1 MSSNTFLIDAQTRHQ
16 VYLQR
21 LAGGNVNRVLPFLE
35 DFRDSL
41 RAQIGTG
48 NTEIQAARLTELLR
62 TVDGLVDGL
71 SGSVSEQLRSD
82 LKDLAEYETGF
93 QSRMLGESVNLDTV
107 NPSAE
112 QIMAAVDNTP
122 FKMLTGKTEK
132 RFTVNEMV
140 EQFSSAQKRS
150 VRNMI
155 RNGVV
160 QGRTT
165 DEISRDIG
173 RMVTGRSRQDAETL
187 VRTSTNHI
195 ASVARNEVMRDN
207 ADILDGERF
216 VATLDSATTLTCAG
230 YDRERFPVG
239 EGPMP
244 PLHYGCRSVRTPI
257 VKPEYSVTDKAGQ
270 RASRGPDGGQPV
282 DARTTYNSWLK
293 RQPSEFQDDVLGK
306 ERAKM
311 LRDGVSVDRFTDDAG
326 RTLTLDQLREREGL
340 TLQ

>member
-1 MSSNTFLIDAQTRHQ
+1 MSSNAYLIDAQTRHQ

-35 DFRDSL
+35 DFRDEL
-41 RAQIGTG
+41 RKQIGTG

-62 TVDGLVDGL
+62 TVDGLVEGL

-82 LKDLAEYETGF
+82 LKELAEYETGF

-112 QIMAAVDNTP
+112 QILAAVDNTP
-122 FKMLTGKTEK
+122 FRMLTGQTEE
-132 RFTVNEMV
+132 RLTVNEMV
-140 EQFSSAQKRS
+140 EQFSTAQKRN

-173 RMVTGRSRQDAETL
+173 RLVTGRSRQQAETL

-195 ASVARNEVMRDN
+195 ATVARDEVMRDN

-216 VATLDSATTLTCAG
+216 IATLDASTTLTCAG
-230 YDRERFPVG
+230 YDRERFDVG
-239 EGPMP
+239 EGPKP
-244 PLHYGCRSVRTPI
+244 PLHHGCRSTRSPI
-257 VKPEYSVTDKAGQ
+257 VKPQYSVTSKGGE
-270 RASRGPDGGQPV
+270 RASMDGPV

-293 RQPSEFQDDVLGK
+293 RQPTEFQNDVLGP
-306 ERAKM
+306 ERAKL
-311 LRDGVSVDRFTDDAG
+311 LREGMSVDRFTDDSG
-326 RTLTLDQLREREGL
+326 RVLSLDQLREREGL